1 MRRRKKN
8 GFVSLQDEIENMSR
22 KQSSQNKKSSRH
34 QKPPPQLNG
43 KSKRNVASSRKS
55 EDESF
60 RRQLEHDGTMSI
72 NEMASDG
79 NCLFRSLSDQL
90 YHDYGNN
97 HEEIRQDVC
106 DYIELMEDEFSVF
119 LVLDENEEDE
129 DAANFEEYV
138 QTMRSEGEWGGNL
151 ELVAAARLYRRDVQ
165 VFSIA
170 AAYTIDHGNKI
181 SGGPKLTVRYD
192 PLFACPEWDF
202 LC

>member
-1 MRRRKKN
+1 M
-8 GFVSLQDEIENMSR
+8 
-22 KQSSQNKKSSRH
+22 
-34 QKPPPQLNG
+34 PPPQRNG
-43 KSKRNVASSRKS
+43 KSKRNIASSRKS
-55 EDESF
+55 EDDSF
-60 RRQLEHDGTMSI
+60 RKQLEHDGTMSI

-90 YHDYGNN
+90 YHDYGNH

-106 DYIELMEDEFSVF
+106 DFIELMEDEFSVF

-151 ELVAAARLYRRDVQ
+151 ELVAAARLYRRNVH
-165 VFSIA
+165 VFSIT

-181 SGGPKLTVRYD
+181 SGGPELTVRYD
-192 PLFACPEWDF
+192 PSLAYLELDF